1 MADPA
6 TIGDVA
12 RHAGVSKSTVSN
24 VVRRADVVSA
34 PTRERVE
41 DAIRDLGY
49 RPNGVARALRQR
61 ATRVIGAVVPDQ
73 PNPFYAQLA
82 LGAERCAGKRAF
94 GLLIANTGCDPETE
108 RAQIAAL
115 LDRRVDAVL
124 VAGLCAGSRAAE
136 HIAERGV
143 PVLLGG
149 FRTDAGARVGAV
161 DVDEEGALDALVAH
175 LQGLGHSRLAFA
187 RGALGEAGG
196 ERRERAFAQA
206 VERRGLERVKLGDQP
221 TAVVAHD
228 DTVAIEQIDRL
239 ERAGRR
245 VPRDVSVVGFDDIP
259 LASHSASRSRRC
271 ADAAALGARSVELLI
286 AASRSGA
293 PASARE
299 SYPGSWCC
307 GPPRPRRP
315 RGSAHRAPPCRR
327 RPEGVLC
334 SYAENTCVNASM
346 YACAFFD
353 GPLSVIESGF
363 SGWL

>member
-1 MADPA
+1 MSGRWSRRSSWRRRVADPA

-73 PNPFYAQLA
+73 RNPFYAQLA
-82 LGAERCAGKRAF
+82 LGAERRARDEGF

-108 RAQIAAL
+108 SAQIAAL

-149 FRTDAGARVGAV
+149 FRTDAGAKVGVV
-161 DVDEEGALDALVAH
+161 DVDEEGALDTLVAH
-175 LQGLGHSRLAFA
+175 LQGLGHTRLAFA

-206 VERRGLERVKLGDQP
+206 VERRGLGRVELGDEP

-259 LASHSASRSRRC
+259 LASHERIALTTVRT
-271 ADAAALGARSVELLI
+271 DAAALGARSVELLI

-299 SYPGSWCC
+299 SYPWQLVL
-307 GPPRPRRP
+307 
-315 RGSAHRAPPCRR
+315 RASTAAAPAR
-327 RPEGVLC
+327 
-334 SYAENTCVNASM
+334 
-346 YACAFFD
+346 
-353 GPLSVIESGF
+353 
-363 SGWL
+363 